1 MEHDE
6 GRHKMKLL
14 VVSQS
19 GEGADKTIKELQTK
33 GFVVNHY
40 QPDQDSKAAIRSDDG
55 LAILLG
61 PDLRKTD
68 PCSLIRGLRS
78 TGEDRPILVFASDNL
93 YSQRVALFKAGADD
107 VFPFSCD
114 PQEISVR
121 IRTVVRRARGF
132 SKSEIQI
139 GDITLDLNE
148 RCVYVHD
155 KKIKIT
161 RKEYQILE
169 LLAMNRGKLVLKEK
183 ILNHLYDYNFA
194 PDQKI
199 IDVYIC
205 KLRRK
210 LQKGKAEKIISTVW
224 GGGYII
230 SDERIPAAESTQIS
244 QASPL
249 EATSSF

>member
-1 MEHDE
+1 
-6 GRHKMKLL
+6 MKLL
-14 VVSQS
+14 VVSHD
-19 GEGADKTIKELQTK
+19 GGKVDKTINDLQTN
-33 GFVVNHY
+33 GFVVNQY
-40 QPDQDSKAAIRSDDG
+40 QPDQDSKALIRGDEG

-61 PDLRKTD
+61 PDLQKTD
-68 PCSLIRGLRS
+68 PCSFIRSLRS
-78 TGEDRPILVFASDNL
+78 QGEDRPILVVASDQM

-114 PQEISVR
+114 PQELSVR

-132 SKSEIQI
+132 SKSEIQV

-148 RCVYVHD
+148 RCVYVHG

-161 RKEYQILE
+161 RKEYQIFE

-183 ILNHLYDYNFA
+183 ILNQLYDYNFS
-194 PDQKI
+194 PDKKI

-210 LQKGKAEKIISTVW
+210 LQKAKAEKIISTVW
-224 GGGYII
+224 GEGYII
-230 SDERIPAAESTQIS
+230 SDERIPVAETIHIS
-244 QASPL
+244 QVTPL